1 MIIARVPA
9 AVCPRPAKRGEGQ
22 GEGRA
27 WIALALL
34 LAAAAACDSRKT
46 QREPPAA
53 YRNPDLPAVERATDV
68 VRRMTVSE
76 KIAQTMTAAPAIP
89 RLGVPAYE
97 WWSEALH
104 GVARAGR
111 ATVFPQAIA
120 LAATFDEPLMR
131 RVAAVV
137 SDEARAKFNQAQA
150 RGQHGRYQGLTFF
163 SPNVNIF
170 RDPRWGRGHETFGED
185 PVLTT
190 RMGVAFISGMQ
201 GDHPALFKTVA
212 TAKHFAVHSGPEA
225 DRHSFDA
232 RVSAHDLADTYLPHF
247 EAMVR
252 SARVASVMAAYNQ
265 VNGEACVA
273 SPTLLRDTLRA
284 RWGFLGY
291 VVGDCDAIDDVWKNH
306 ELVSTPAEAAAA
318 ALRAGTDL
326 DCGRTY
332 RHLDEALARGLVT
345 EKELDRAVVRLFTA
359 RFRLGLFD
367 PPERVPWSGLGPEL
381 IEAPAHLTLAREA
394 AARSIV
400 LLENRN
406 NTLPLAPSVRRL
418 AVVGPMADDLPV
430 LLANYHGI
438 PSHPVRLL
446 DGVRAAARA
455 RGVTVGYAPGSRL
468 VETSPG
474 AIAKAVA
481 VAKDSD
487 VVIAFVG
494 LDPRLEGE
502 QRGTRFNPGGD
513 RFDLDLPAAQR
524 QLVEALLATGK
535 PVIAVLTGGSALAVP
550 WLVSRAAA
558 VLYAWYP
565 GAEGGHAVADVLFGD
580 VNPAG
585 RLPITIYR
593 SAADLP
599 PFADYAMRGRTY
611 RYFDGEPLY
620 GFGYGLSYTTF
631 RYTQIG
637 AVAGAFAAAAVEVE
651 NVGSRLGDEVVQV
664 YVIPRAAPGYAPR
677 RWLAGFQR
685 VSLKPGE
692 RRIVKVPFGPNAL
705 AYIDEAGA
713 RRPLDGQVDIAVGGR
728 QPDRSGHYASDTE
741 GATYTLALGLK
752 N

>member
-1 MIIARVPA
+1 MVSRPVDALENGARKRYASRKEKPNA
-9 AVCPRPAKRGEGQ
+9 KTRPRHT
-22 GEGRA
+22 
-27 WIALALL
+27 LV
-34 LAAAAACDSRKT
+34 LAAAAVAALALCALAPRAAHAQAKGKIYVSDVEFGSYASDKEMAAAIKRQSKTTIKEEGGTWPLNFMIFLNAAPGADKINIVYYDLSKKNEQVDFAEVGVKPDQKIIQLNGQARVEGEGLRQRAPVRHPRDPSRRRQGEGLRQGHDHAEVIAPARHALIAFALALPLVAAGGACRSRDQ
-46 QREPPAA
+46 QREPLAP
-53 YRNPDLPAVERATDV
+53 YRNPDLPAIERAADV

-131 RVAAVV
+131 RVAGVI

-170 RDPRWGRGHETFGED
+170 RDPRWGRGHETFGGD

-225 DRHSFDA
+225 DRHTFDA

-247 EAMVR
+247 EAIVR
-252 SARVASVMAAYNQ
+252 SGRVASVMAAYNQ

-273 SPTLLRDTLRA
+273 SPTLLRDTLRG

-291 VVGDCDAIDDVWKNH
+291 VVGDCDAIDDVWKHH

-345 EKELDRAVVRLFTA
+345 ETELDRALVRLFTA

-367 PPERVPWSGLGPEL
+367 PPGRVPWSGLGPAL
-381 IEAPAHLTLAREA
+381 IEAPAHLALAREA

-455 RGVTVGYAPGSRL
+455 RGITVGYAAGSRL
-468 VETSPG
+468 VETSPR
-474 AIAKAVA
+474 AIAAAVA
-481 VAKDSD
+481 AARDSD
-487 VVIAFVG
+487 AVIAFVG

-502 QRGTRFNPGGD
+502 ERGTRFNPGGD
-513 RFDLDLPAAQR
+513 RLDLDIPAAQR
-524 QLVEALLATGK
+524 QLVEALFATGK
-535 PVIAVLTGGSALAVP
+535 PVIAVLT
-550 WLVSRAAA
+550 
-558 VLYAWYP
+558 
-565 GAEGGHAVADVLFGD
+565 
-580 VNPAG
+580 
-585 RLPITIYR
+585 
-593 SAADLP
+593 
-599 PFADYAMRGRTY
+599 
-611 RYFDGEPLY
+611 
-620 GFGYGLSYTTF
+620 
-631 RYTQIG
+631 
-637 AVAGAFAAAAVEVE
+637 
-651 NVGSRLGDEVVQV
+651 
-664 YVIPRAAPGYAPR
+664 R
-677 RWLAGFQR
+677 R
-685 VSLKPGE
+685 
-692 RRIVKVPFGPNAL
+692 
-705 AYIDEAGA
+705 
-713 RRPLDGQVDIAVGGR
+713 
-728 QPDRSGHYASDTE
+728 
-741 GATYTLALGLK
+741 
-752 N
+752 